1 MESMTITCNKLVI
14 FLIRTSESKGRFG
27 NIKWGGRANHVVQKT
42 YALKGQIYLG
52 NNKKIKSTSQLH
64 GSNHL

>member
-1 MESMTITCNKLVI
+1 VNQRGDLEIS
-14 FLIRTSESKGRFG
+14 SG
-27 NIKWGGRANHVVQKT
+27 GGRANHVVQKT

-52 NNKKIKSTSQLH
+52 KNKKIKGTSQLH